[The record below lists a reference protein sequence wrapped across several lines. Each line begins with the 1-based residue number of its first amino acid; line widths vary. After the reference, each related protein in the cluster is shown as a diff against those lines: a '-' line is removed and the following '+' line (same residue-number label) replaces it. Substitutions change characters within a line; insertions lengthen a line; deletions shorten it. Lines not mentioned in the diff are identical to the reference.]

1 MTSSRRMR
9 IGWMV
14 ALTLAAVIGIVTA
27 YWFGGDRVQ
36 ASQVAGARVAA
47 RRTPTPSSPPVAPD
61 VMSGQSFIRQPAHL
75 EPYEQTEILAKAS
88 GFVAKVH
95 VDIGDRVTKDQV
107 LAELW
112 IPEMEESLAAQ
123 QAAAEE
129 AEATVSQMMAAA
141 DTAKALL
148 AASIARHKEAL
159 ADVAQYQATADFR
172 RSERDRFG
180 RLVRDATL
188 NQALLD
194 EKEHQLRAAESE
206 LKAAEAAVDSADAAV
221 LVERARVAQSEANVR
236 HAQAHFKVVQAE
248 LKKLHVL
255 MDYAQI
261 KAPFSGTVTARH
273 VDTGAFIASAAD
285 GQSMPLFTLCTID
298 RLRIVVD
305 VPESE
310 APLIHTGQTGTLTVD
325 GAAEMSFP
333 VTIQRTAGVLDSRT
347 RTLRVE
353 AELDEPTDSL
363 RPGMYGLMEIR
374 LDAPEP

>member
-1 MTSSRRMR
+1 
-9 IGWMV
+9 MV
-14 ALTLAAVIGIVTA
+14 ALTLAAVIGIFTA

-36 ASQVAGARVAA
+36 ASQVAGARAAA
-47 RRTPTPSSPPVAPD
+47 RRAPTPHTPPAAPD
-61 VMSGQSFIRQPAHL
+61 IMSAQSVIRQPAHL

-95 VDIGDRVTKDQV
+95 VDIGDRVKKDQI

-123 QAAAEE
+123 QAAVEE
-129 AEATVSQMMAAA
+129 AEATIVQMMAAA

-148 AASIARHKEAL
+148 TASIARHKEAL

-206 LKAAEAAVDSADAAV
+206 LKAAEAAVDSAQAAV
-221 LVERARVAQSEANVR
+221 SVERARVAQAEANVR
-236 HAQAHFKVVQAE
+236 QSQSHLKVVQAE
-248 LKKLHVL
+248 LKRLHFL
-255 MDYAQI
+255 MDYAQL
-261 KAPFSGTVTARH
+261 KAPFAGTVTARH
-273 VDTGAFIASAAD
+273 VDTGAFVGSAAD
-285 GQSMPLFTLCTID
+285 GQSMPLVTLCTID
-298 RLRIVVD
+298 HLRIVVD

-325 GAAEMSFP
+325 GTAEMSFP
-333 VTIQRTAGVLDSRT
+333 VTIQRTAGVLDPRT
-347 RTLRVE
+347 RTLRIE
-353 AELDEPTDSL
+353 GELDQPTESL
-363 RPGMYGLMEIR
+363 RPGMYGLLEIN
-374 LDAPEP
+374 LDAR